1 MRILIVGRRHAA
13 EIRGA
18 TIVTHGLARALAARG
33 HRVTLLASA
42 RPEHRVQLDGVAMRY
57 VDVERKSLYPV
68 LFGLLR
74 RGDHD
79 VVHAQDE
86 SAGLLALRGRLL
98 GLPMVAHLHPPRVHA
113 EGFVRAGWR
122 WRWIG
127 LAARHAPLVA
137 VPSRWL
143 ADALAARYAL
153 DERRLRAIPNGIGD
167 AWFEVRELRGARAPA
182 ALRVAL
188 VNMKGVEVALRAFA
202 KLAPEHPASLELYG
216 THPDVPRWRA
226 LAAELGIGERVTFC
240 GFVPNAELP
249 RRVAGAD
256 LLLHPTESESF
267 GQVLGEA
274 AALGL
279 PVVTSR
285 VGAVPEIVE
294 HEVTGLLCSAGD
306 VEGFARA
313 LRELA
318 AAPELRARLGAAARA
333 RAESRWRWSAV
344 AARFEDEVYAPLAL
358 RSA

>member
-1 MRILIVGRRHAA
+1 MRILLVGRRHGA

-18 TIVTHGLARALAARG
+18 TVVTHGLARALAARG
-33 HRVTLLASA
+33 HRVTLVSSA
-42 RPEHRVQLDGVAMRY
+42 HPEHRVQLEGVSMRY
-57 VDVERKSLYPV
+57 VDLERKSIYPL
-68 LFGLLR
+68 LFGLLGSR
-74 RGDHD
+74 AHD

-86 SAGLLALRGRLL
+86 SAGLLALRGRIF
-98 GLPMVAHLHPPRVHA
+98 GLPMVAHLHPPRVHR

-127 LAARHAPLVA
+127 LAARCAPLVA

-143 ADALAARYAL
+143 ADALAARYAIP
-153 DERRLRAIPNGIGD
+153 ERRLRAIPNGIGD
-167 AWFEVRELRGARAPA
+167 AWFEARAQPGARPPG

-202 KLAPEHPASLELYG
+202 KLAPDRAAELELYG
-216 THPDVPRWRA
+216 SHPDVPRWCE
-226 LAAELGIGERVTFC
+226 LAAQLGIAGRVTFH
-240 GFVPNAELP
+240 GFVPNPELP
-249 RRVAGAD
+249 RRVAAAD

-294 HEVTGLLCSAGD
+294 HERTGLLCAAGD
-306 VEGFARA
+306 VEAFAHA

-318 AAPELRARLGAAARA
+318 ASPELRSRLGTAARA
-333 RAESRWRWSAV
+333 RAEQRWRWSAV
-344 AARFEDEVYAPLAL
+344 AERFEDEVYAPLQ
-358 RSA
+358 R